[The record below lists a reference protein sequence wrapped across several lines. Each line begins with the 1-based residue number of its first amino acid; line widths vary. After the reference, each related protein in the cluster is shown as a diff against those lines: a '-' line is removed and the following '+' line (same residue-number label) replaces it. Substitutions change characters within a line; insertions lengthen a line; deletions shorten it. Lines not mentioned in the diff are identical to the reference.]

1 MQVTHPLADRDAPV
15 PPAVACPDGQT
26 RHPDS
31 DGVVE
36 APEDVAVAL
45 ADAWADCYGVPPD
58 GLLAHGD
65 EAADICGY
73 QDETMDAPCQR
84 DAGWGRD
91 ADTGR
96 CKDHHDEEE

>member
-1 MQVTHPLADRDAPV
+1 MQVTHPQADRDAPV
-15 PPAVACPDGQT
+15 PAAVTCPDGET

-58 GLLAHGD
+58 GLLTHGD
-65 EAADICGY
+65 DEPDTCDTVKNDGEVCGREPPCPYHSDGEA
-73 QDETMDAPCQR
+73 
-84 DAGWGRD
+84 
-91 ADTGR
+91 
-96 CKDHHDEEE
+96 

>member
-15 PPAVACPDGQT
+15 PAAVACPDGET

-31 DGVVE
+31 DGAVE

-58 GLLAHGD
+58 GLLPHGD
-65 EAADICGY
+65 DEPDTCDTVKHDGEVCGRELPCPY
-73 QDETMDAPCQR
+73 HSNEDA
-84 DAGWGRD
+84 
-91 ADTGR
+91 
-96 CKDHHDEEE
+96 